1 MQDDKRFINWKNS
14 EKHSGRIVPYFPE
27 DNKFENNEEIV
38 LNKEDEHTVENLL
51 EKEKQL
57 AEAIDIIQKRIKEL
71 EYEERYGKSKPS
83 DEINEKENEDNVEDE
98 NKENE
103 EENENEEEKEEK
115 KIENNNLKDI
125 DKPKHVK
132 LIPIEKP
139 PRAPRYDL
147 IDIRLNKGS
156 SSIKNSI
163 AQVLLFLNIEWF

>member
-51 EKEKQL
+51 EKEKEL
-57 AEAIDIIQKRIKEL
+57 AEAIDIIQRRIKEL
-71 EYEERYGKSKPS
+71 EYEERYGKPKPS
-83 DEINEKENEDNVEDE
+83 DEINEKENEDENVEDE
-98 NKENE
+98 NKDNE
-103 EENENEEEKEEK
+103 DEDEEEKE
-115 KIENNNLKDI
+115 KIENINDIKDI
-125 DKPKHVK
+125 DKNTKHVK
-132 LIPIEKP
+132 LVPIEKP

-163 AQVLLFLNIEWF
+163 AQVYIIFK

>member
-51 EKEKQL
+51 EKEKEL
-57 AEAIDIIQKRIKEL
+57 AEAIDIIQRRIKEL
-71 EYEERYGKSKPS
+71 EYEERYGKPKSS
-83 DEINEKENEDNVEDE
+83 DEINEKENEDENVEDE
-98 NKENE
+98 NIEDEDEDENE
-103 EENENEEEKEEK
+103 
-115 KIENNNLKDI
+115 KIENINDIKNI
-125 DKPKHVK
+125 DKKTKHVK
-132 LIPIEKP
+132 LVPIEKP

-163 AQVLLFLNIEWF
+163 AQVYIIFK